1 MAISCMMMMSQAASS
16 TAAMAPR
23 DGEGGGRRHHF
34 VLVHGLCHGAWCW
47 YRVATALRR
56 AGHRVTALDMDAAG
70 ASPARV
76 DEVRTFEDYS
86 RPLLAALAALPP
98 SGDGERVVLVG
109 HSHGGFSVALAAERF
124 PERLAAVVFLTAS
137 MPPVG
142 RAMANTTDEDLTLA
156 LSLIR
161 PANRFTGDA
170 LMRDAGLLTKERYG
184 STRRVFVVVED
195 DHAIP
200 VEFQRRMVA
209 ENPGVEVVDI
219 AGADHMAMI
228 SKPAKLADLLVILAK
243 YQVIL
248 AWYQEPGTNAPSL
261 VVQPSTSH
269 SSSPVA
275 ASSIV
280 HDTSQ
285 LVANG
290 RVLRHPRPTL
300 ELVADGHI
308 LHRPC
313 HVGARRRWT
322 RPPSS
327 TPHARAHPPMS
338 TGGGAMELG
347 GGGHESVERR
357 RRHQHHFVLVHGLCH
372 GAWCWYKAAAA
383 LRRAGHRATAL
394 DMAASGAHPARV
406 DEVRTFE
413 DYSRPLLDALA
424 ALPPAGGDGDDEER
438 VVLVGHS
445 QGGFSVALAAERFP
459 ERVAAVVFLTAAM
472 PPVGRPMSAT
482 TVEHVNYVG
491 VEFFLD
497 SMELEQQNA
506 DIPGNPVIF
515 GPNFMAQI
523 LYHLSPQEDLTLGLS
538 LIRPTNKFT
547 GDALMRDPGL
557 LTKERYGSTRRV
569 FVVVEDDRGIP
580 VEFQRR
586 MIAENP
592 GVEVVDFAGADHMAM
607 ISSPAK
613 LAELL
618 VRIAD
623 KAHEP

>member
-1 MAISCMMMMSQAASS
+1 
-16 TAAMAPR
+16 
-23 DGEGGGRRHHF
+23 
-34 VLVHGLCHGAWCW
+34 
-47 YRVATALRR
+47 
-56 AGHRVTALDMDAAG
+56 
-70 ASPARV
+70 
-76 DEVRTFEDYS
+76 
-86 RPLLAALAALPP
+86 
-98 SGDGERVVLVG
+98 
-109 HSHGGFSVALAAERF
+109 
-124 PERLAAVVFLTAS
+124 
-137 MPPVG
+137 
-142 RAMANTTDEDLTLA
+142 
-156 LSLIR
+156 
-161 PANRFTGDA
+161 
-170 LMRDAGLLTKERYG
+170 
-184 STRRVFVVVED
+184 
-195 DHAIP
+195 
-200 VEFQRRMVA
+200 
-209 ENPGVEVVDI
+209 
-219 AGADHMAMI
+219 
-228 SKPAKLADLLVILAK
+228 
-243 YQVIL
+243 
-248 AWYQEPGTNAPSL
+248 
-261 VVQPSTSH
+261 
-269 SSSPVA
+269 
-275 ASSIV
+275 
-280 HDTSQ
+280 
-285 LVANG
+285 
-290 RVLRHPRPTL
+290 
-300 ELVADGHI
+300 
-308 LHRPC
+308 
-313 HVGARRRWT
+313 
-322 RPPSS
+322 
-327 TPHARAHPPMS
+327 MS

-357 RRHQHHFVLVHGLCH
+357 RRDQHHFVLVHGLCH

-482 TVEHVNYVG
+482 TEEHVNYVG
-491 VEFFLD
+491 AEFFLD

>member
-1 MAISCMMMMSQAASS
+1 
-16 TAAMAPR
+16 
-23 DGEGGGRRHHF
+23 
-34 VLVHGLCHGAWCW
+34 
-47 YRVATALRR
+47 
-56 AGHRVTALDMDAAG
+56 
-70 ASPARV
+70 
-76 DEVRTFEDYS
+76 
-86 RPLLAALAALPP
+86 
-98 SGDGERVVLVG
+98 
-109 HSHGGFSVALAAERF
+109 
-124 PERLAAVVFLTAS
+124 
-137 MPPVG
+137 
-142 RAMANTTDEDLTLA
+142 
-156 LSLIR
+156 
-161 PANRFTGDA
+161 
-170 LMRDAGLLTKERYG
+170 
-184 STRRVFVVVED
+184 
-195 DHAIP
+195 
-200 VEFQRRMVA
+200 
-209 ENPGVEVVDI
+209 
-219 AGADHMAMI
+219 
-228 SKPAKLADLLVILAK
+228 
-243 YQVIL
+243 
-248 AWYQEPGTNAPSL
+248 
-261 VVQPSTSH
+261 
-269 SSSPVA
+269 
-275 ASSIV
+275 
-280 HDTSQ
+280 
-285 LVANG
+285 
-290 RVLRHPRPTL
+290 
-300 ELVADGHI
+300 
-308 LHRPC
+308 
-313 HVGARRRWT
+313 
-322 RPPSS
+322 
-327 TPHARAHPPMS
+327 
-338 TGGGAMELG
+338 MELG
-347 GGGHESVERR
+347 GGSHESVERR

-482 TVEHVNYVG
+482 TEEHVNYVG
-491 VEFFLD
+491 AEFFLD

-523 LYHLSPQEDLTLGLS
+523 LYHLSPQENGTFRILLDPFDIGGGDSKKQKDLTLGLS

-547 GDALMRDPGL
+547 GDVLMRDPGL

-580 VEFQRR
+580 AEFQRR
-586 MIAENP
+586 MVAESP

-623 KAHEP
+623 KAQ

>member
-1 MAISCMMMMSQAASS
+1 MRAWNVVDGTSTTSC
-16 TAAMAPR
+16 
-23 DGEGGGRRHHF
+23 
-34 VLVHGLCHGAWCW
+34 WCTGC
-47 YRVATALRR
+47 ATARG
-56 AGHRVTALDMDAAG
+56 AG
-70 ASPARV
+70 
-76 DEVRTFEDYS
+76 
-86 RPLLAALAALPP
+86 
-98 SGDGERVVLVG
+98 
-109 HSHGGFSVALAAERF
+109 
-124 PERLAAVVFLTAS
+124 
-137 MPPVG
+137 
-142 RAMANTTDEDLTLA
+142 
-156 LSLIR
+156 
-161 PANRFTGDA
+161 
-170 LMRDAGLLTKERYG
+170 
-184 STRRVFVVVED
+184 
-195 DHAIP
+195 
-200 VEFQRRMVA
+200 
-209 ENPGVEVVDI
+209 
-219 AGADHMAMI
+219 
-228 SKPAKLADLLVILAK
+228 
-243 YQVIL
+243 
-248 AWYQEPGTNAPSL
+248 
-261 VVQPSTSH
+261 
-269 SSSPVA
+269 
-275 ASSIV
+275 
-280 HDTSQ
+280 
-285 LVANG
+285 
-290 RVLRHPRPTL
+290 
-300 ELVADGHI
+300 
-308 LHRPC
+308 
-313 HVGARRRWT
+313 T
-322 RPPSS
+322 RPPRRCAARGTAPRRS
-327 TPHARAHPPMS
+327 T
-338 TGGGAMELG
+338 
-347 GGGHESVERR
+347 
-357 RRHQHHFVLVHGLCH
+357 
-372 GAWCWYKAAAA
+372 W
-383 LRRAGHRATAL
+383 
-394 DMAASGAHPARV
+394 AASGAHPARV

>member
-1 MAISCMMMMSQAASS
+1 MMAQA
-16 TAAMAPR
+16 
-23 DGEGGGRRHHF
+23 
-34 VLVHGLCHGAWCW
+34 
-47 YRVATALRR
+47 
-56 AGHRVTALDMDAAG
+56 
-70 ASPARV
+70 
-76 DEVRTFEDYS
+76 
-86 RPLLAALAALPP
+86 
-98 SGDGERVVLVG
+98 
-109 HSHGGFSVALAAERF
+109 
-124 PERLAAVVFLTAS
+124 
-137 MPPVG
+137 
-142 RAMANTTDEDLTLA
+142 
-156 LSLIR
+156 
-161 PANRFTGDA
+161 
-170 LMRDAGLLTKERYG
+170 
-184 STRRVFVVVED
+184 
-195 DHAIP
+195 
-200 VEFQRRMVA
+200 
-209 ENPGVEVVDI
+209 
-219 AGADHMAMI
+219 
-228 SKPAKLADLLVILAK
+228 
-243 YQVIL
+243 
-248 AWYQEPGTNAPSL
+248 
-261 VVQPSTSH
+261 
-269 SSSPVA
+269 
-275 ASSIV
+275 
-280 HDTSQ
+280 
-285 LVANG
+285 
-290 RVLRHPRPTL
+290 
-300 ELVADGHI
+300 
-308 LHRPC
+308 
-313 HVGARRRWT
+313 
-322 RPPSS
+322 
-327 TPHARAHPPMS
+327 PMS